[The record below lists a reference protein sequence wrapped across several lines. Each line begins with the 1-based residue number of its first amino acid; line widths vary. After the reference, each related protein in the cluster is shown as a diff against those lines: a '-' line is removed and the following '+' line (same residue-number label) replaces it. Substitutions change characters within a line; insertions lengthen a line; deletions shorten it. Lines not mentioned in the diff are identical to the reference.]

1 MDTIIYID
9 NIKIKANSINVTI
22 YDSYKIS
29 ENDIDQFVI
38 NTRIELYNRG
48 LKYERSCI
56 SWMKEI
62 YAHNILYKLNLWQI
76 FTKDTDLTET
86 EEWYRLF
93 FFNII
98 YIIYFLFYLSKEFC
112 YTVIN
117 LLVKFYYKLINK

>member
-29 ENDIDQFVI
+29 NDDIDQFVI
-38 NTRIELYNRG
+38 DARTELYNHG

-62 YAHNILYKLNLWQI
+62 YAHNILYKLHLWEI
-76 FTKDTDLTET
+76 FTKDTDLIEI

-93 FFNII
+93 FFNVI

-112 YTVIN
+112 YSIIKSLSKIYN
-117 LLVKFYYKLINK
+117 KLIKK

>member
-9 NIKIKANSINVTI
+9 DIKIKANSINVTI